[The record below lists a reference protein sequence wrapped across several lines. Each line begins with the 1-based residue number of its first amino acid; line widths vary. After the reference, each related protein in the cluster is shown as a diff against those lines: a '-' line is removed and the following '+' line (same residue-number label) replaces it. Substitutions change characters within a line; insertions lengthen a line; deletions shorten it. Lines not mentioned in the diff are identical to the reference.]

1 MRLILFQMRRD
12 TNNLETR
19 QSAPIQ
25 GSSLT
30 DIILQ
35 SGAIGKVTKMLS
47 PGAPAHEPGAN
58 DPSKIGD
65 GSGVGPP
72 SPESGAGPHSGPG
85 YVAAQKEAS
94 AAQKQ
99 ATDAQ

>member
-1 MRLILFQMRRD
+1 MRRD
-12 TNNLETR
+12 TKDLETR

-25 GSSLT
+25 GSTLT
-30 DIILQ
+30 DVLLRG
-35 SGAIGKVTKMLS
+35 GAIGKVTKMLS
-47 PGAPAHEPGAN
+47 PGAPAHEPGAS
-58 DPSKIGD
+58 DPNKIGD

-72 SPESGAGPHSGPG
+72 APESGAGPHSGPG

-99 ATDAQ
+99 ASDAQ

>member
-1 MRLILFQMRRD
+1 MRRD
-12 TNNLETR
+12 TKNLEAR

-30 DIILQ
+30 DILLQ

-47 PGAPAHEPGAN
+47 PGAAHEPGAN

-72 SPESGAGPHSGPG
+72 APESGAGPHSGPG

-94 AAQKQ
+94 NAQKQ
-99 ATDAQ
+99 ASDAQ